1 MTKGGYIYIMTNKW
15 KKVLY
20 IGVTND
26 LKRRVAEHI
35 VVANNGFTKRYN
47 ADRLIYYELLPDFEA
62 AIRREK
68 QLKNWHRE
76 WKNNLIATQ
85 NPTWRDLSEDI
96 GITKEWLG
104 MVAEAYN
111 IQKIPEQS

>member
-1 MTKGGYIYIMTNKW
+1 MVKGGYIYLMTNKW

-35 VVANNGFTKRYN
+35 VAAQNGFTKHYN
-47 ADRLIYYELLPDFEA
+47 ADRLVYYELLPDIEA

-68 QLKNWHRE
+68 QLKN
-76 WKNNLIATQ
+76 
-85 NPTWRDLSEDI
+85 
-96 GITKEWLG
+96 
-104 MVAEAYN
+104 
-111 IQKIPEQS
+111 